1 MFDADFRPNS
11 ALPLSVSA
19 MTKSTR
25 LAKSFTRLLFPVVLL
40 VLAATAASAVWL
52 VYTTA
57 RPMKTR
63 YLVTPDKYGRLSTRA
78 AQVTDETWPNRDGS
92 ASRGWLLR
100 GVENAPAVIL
110 LHKYGA
116 DRSYVLNL
124 GVKMNESTNF
134 TVLMPD
140 QRGHGENP
148 SVQNASFGG
157 CEAEDTSSA
166 VEFLR
171 NLKTPNQIALV
182 GKNLGIFGVEMGA
195 MVAVTA
201 AAKDADIKAIAIDS
215 VPLNSDAVVKE
226 TVERRYPFVSFATS
240 KLARLGTYMYF
251 YDGCYKRDAVCDTAR
266 KIENRDVLLLAGIDA
281 QDYQE
286 STTKLSKC
294 FTGTNR
300 IAGKT
305 DLSPS
310 GFGIINASMEQSEAY
325 DQRLIDFFR
334 ASLSN

>member
-1 MFDADFRPNS
+1 
-11 ALPLSVSA
+11 
-19 MTKSTR
+19 MTKSTH
-25 LAKSFTRLLFPVVLL
+25 LAKSFSRLLFPVVLL
-40 VLAATAASAVWL
+40 VLAATAGSAVYL
-52 VYTTA
+52 VYSTA

-78 AQVTDETWPNRDGS
+78 AQVTDEKWANPDGS
-92 ASRGWLLR
+92 TSRGWLLR
-100 GVENAPAVIL
+100 GAENAPAVIL

-148 SVQNASFGG
+148 SVQNVSFGG
-157 CEAEDTSSA
+157 CEAEDTNA
-166 VEFLR
+166 AIEFLR
-171 NLKTPNQIALV
+171 SLKTPNQIALV

-201 AAKDADIKAIAIDS
+201 ASKHADIKAIAIDS
-215 VPLNSDAVVKE
+215 VPLDSDDVVKE
-226 TVERRYPFVSFATS
+226 TVERKFPFVSFATS
-240 KLARLGTYMYF
+240 RLARLGTYMYF
-251 YDGCYKRDAVCDTAR
+251 YDGCYKRDAVCETAR